1 MDKLSSLFKREV
13 SCIAWEKILL
23 SNEIDLQLFICI
35 GRLHIVSPVLF
46 QIYFKCRFF
55 LGSRNVVD
63 LVIQH
68 ASRSRAHQEAIT
80 SYNTVLCDLPMT
92 L

>member
-35 GRLHIVSPVLF
+35 GRLHIVSCAISDLLQM
-46 QIYFKCRFF
+46 QIF
-55 LGSRNVVD
+55 LR
-63 LVIQH
+63 
-68 ASRSRAHQEAIT
+68 
-80 SYNTVLCDLPMT
+80 
-92 L
+92 